1 MSVEVN
7 GYFLRERLDVGN
19 LAAGGAIGTAA
30 ATVDIVSDIGVAQT
44 TPGQTITLPAP
55 TDPRN
60 GRSVSVANTGTVP
73 FLLNGISIGPGSF
86 SAFEWHGTTWRTHVG
101 LAGSDFWRDTTTARN
116 VPDGTVDV
124 SEGIV
129 HTGAVHMGSD
139 GVAGEQG
146 FHHEAIVSYQGNG
159 NYVNQLIQTT
169 IPADSSIMPTVFLK
183 GYCYGTSD
191 TVDLQVSFYVY
202 GSPTSTTLNH
212 VWTSSGSKTP
222 TQIRLGYVGGFMAI
236 ELTWAA
242 AEYFNRFE
250 VSAYCDGNSAHQA
263 EWFQGWTV
271 TSAVMPGTVVNPVVA
286 TRKYAATV
294 PERDLQDRFLSQ
306 AATLISLANQIRW
319 AGFYHIMSKGT
330 HANEPAGH
338 FRIDMPADGFA
349 IPVADGTTRA
359 VVASIAGSSVDTGGI
374 PLNIWE
380 SLWYKHPKGAGAG
393 SVPANFLIVPYTA
406 NTSTQS
412 IILESDDW
420 IRIATRDDSST
431 WTLGNGD
438 TTTIGGQ
445 IGRGAEVT
453 AANWTAM
460 KQRVMGSGYFF
471 SPGGNTAVAAAF
483 GFTGTIRWID
493 GGSTPVVNTTGY
505 KDASNRTVGL
515 AVRGVNGAAD
525 RAWRLMTAAE
535 KPGWFGGAQRGTDPI
550 LAASTVVDLNDNET
564 LFYVPAIASG
574 SADGQWVVSGYSGA
588 LTVPVHWLPVASRQV
603 TGAHSTIQVLLGG
616 VQYALK
622 AGEAKYTST
631 NDSTIDSLR
640 RAQTVQFN
648 GPAYCRFTTAAF
660 FAGAAANG
668 LLGGPS
674 GVMVSWD
681 PNRLMYGISD
691 GYASFG
697 NQYNWL
703 EVPTAGTAI
712 PVVSTSSNIT
722 RVVQTIGGHRYIPL
736 GTWEALY
743 WIPPSYS
750 GGSNS
755 ADGDWVISYYGTGNQ
770 HVPPSAVLI
779 AKVFS
784 GPAGSGNGKTRVKFA
799 DGSYIQPGLSLATT
813 TVAENDHAQGSGDWR
828 AVVAAGQTGPG
839 MTAALPAIAGISNGS
854 AVYNIRVEMSDP
866 RPTVVLDGGI
876 NITAAVP
883 DSTIIGF
890 LPGVKTRS
898 SGQITGVTIRH
909 AGNNTVPST
918 GFVTF
923 ENNTSG
929 GQNGTFI
936 RLYGASA
943 GNVAAQNGG
952 AHGGGGYVSLA
963 GLHFHHA

>member
-1 MSVEVN
+1 MSIEVN
-7 GYFLRERLDVGN
+7 GYLLRERVNVGN
-19 LAAGGAIGTAA
+19 FAAGGVIGTAA
-30 ATVDIVSDIGVAQT
+30 ATVDIISDIGVAQT
-44 TPGQTITLPAP
+44 TVGQTLTLPAP

-60 GRSVSVANTGTVP
+60 GRSVSVANAGTVP

-101 LAGSDFWRDTTTARN
+101 LAGSDFWRTDPSGQ
-116 VPDGTVDV
+116 VPDGV
-124 SEGIV
+124 
-129 HTGAVHMGSD
+129 
-139 GVAGEQG
+139 
-146 FHHEAIVSYQGNG
+146 
-159 NYVNQLIQTT
+159 
-169 IPADSSIMPTVFLK
+169 ADSSEPIVRTGQTKIDTATAGDSGFTLDDLRSRNSVQHTSGDAGVTDTNMTAIGVDLNGKVRLSNALSVPDIRATNPNPQDYAAGFSNVFKQSATIGLTGTGFAAIPVYVNLETTRRHAKGTDFSGGPVIQRVFLED
-183 GYCYGTSD
+183 GREYYRTSATGT
-191 TVDLQVSFYVY
+191 TWNPWILKTGGRAALQ
-202 GSPTSTTLNH
+202 H
-212 VWTSSGSKTP
+212 RWTS
-222 TQIRLGYVGGFMAI
+222 
-236 ELTWAA
+236 
-242 AEYFNRFE
+242 
-250 VSAYCDGNSAHQA
+250 QA
-263 EWFQGWTV
+263 NT
-271 TSAVMPGTVVNPVVA
+271 
-286 TRKYAATV
+286 K
-294 PERDLQDRFLSQ
+294 
-306 AATLISLANQIRW
+306 ISIAGEIRW
-319 AGFYHIMSKGT
+319 AGFYQVMTNGT
-330 HANEPAGH
+330 NPAEPGGH
-338 FRIDMPADGFA
+338 FRIDMPADAFA
-349 IPVADGTTRA
+349 VPVAGGGTRA
-359 VVASIAGSSVDTGGI
+359 VVPAVAGSAVDTGGI
-374 PLNIWE
+374 LLNNGE
-380 SLWYKHPKGAGAG
+380 SLYYRHVYGTGQA

-406 NTSTQS
+406 GTTNSGPYTN
-412 IILESDDW
+412 SDEW
-420 IRIATRDDSST
+420 IKIASKGDNQVYQ
-431 WTLGNGD
+431 LGNGD
-438 TTTIGGQ
+438 TLGLGAQ
-445 IGRGAEVT
+445 IGSGTGVT
-453 AANWTAM
+453 IANWTAM

-471 SPGGNTAVAAAF
+471 SPGGNTSTPTAF

-493 GGSTPVVNTTGY
+493 GGSTVNVNSAGY
-505 KDASNRTVGL
+505 RDVSNRTVGQV
-515 AVRGVNGAAD
+515 VRGVNGAAN

-535 KPGWFGGAQRGTDPI
+535 KPEWFGGMQRGNDPI
-550 LAASTVVDLNDNET
+550 TAASTTVVNINDNET
-564 LFYVPAIASG
+564 LYFVPNLESG
-574 SADGQWVVSGYSGA
+574 TGTEGQWVVAGYSGVV
-588 LTVPVHWLPVASRQV
+588 TTPVHWLPVASRQT
-603 TGAHSTIQVLLGG
+603 TGGQGTIQVLLGG

-622 AGEAKYTST
+622 AGDARYTST
-631 NDSTIDSLR
+631 NDATIDAVR
-640 RAQTVQFN
+640 RN
-648 GPAYCRFTTAAF
+648 GTIQLNAPAYCRFTTAAF

-668 LLGGPS
+668 LLGGSS
-674 GVMVSWD
+674 GVMVSW
-681 PNRLMYGISD
+681 PTSSLMYGISD
-691 GYASFG
+691 GYANFG
-697 NQYNWL
+697 NLYSWIN
-703 EVPTAGTAI
+703 PPAAGAAI
-712 PVVSTSSNIT
+712 PVVCTNSNVT
-722 RVVQTIGGHRYIPL
+722 RVVTNIGGRAYVPL
-736 GTWEALY
+736 GLWEALY
-743 WIPPSYS
+743 FIPPANV
-750 GGSNS
+750 GGYTSNN
-755 ADGDWVISYYGTGNQ
+755 GDWVISYYGTGNQ